1 MEKVIFNKFNSVEEF
16 SNWLQVTPQ
25 TAKGKEFNNSNEIS
39 DYWTKFT
46 GTESFD
52 EAQNLLK
59 YGDKVNA
66 DKITAT
72 IRKIKAQGK
81 GNETRNSLY
90 NSPCGFMPIVPKVL
104 AGEPNNMLA
113 IKKQAYR
120 STKVIN
126 IIYSMSCSGSV
137 PAVEILNNSA
147 KLVEVICQLEKNGYR
162 VNLYAGD
169 NARFK
174 KQDTHTAFII
184 KLKDS
189 GKYLDPLKIAYPLVN
204 PSFLRRHAFRWL
216 ETFPKFDARGDYGGA
231 MNGEQFR
238 GFMKDK
244 FKNAVILSFYDICGK
259 DTKEIAKYIESA
271 K

>member
-1 MEKVIFNKFNSVEEF
+1 MKQYFEKFESVTEF
-16 SNWLQVTPQ
+16 ILTIDTRKVR
-25 TAKGKEFNNSNEIS
+25 
-39 DYWTKFT
+39 
-46 GTESFD
+46 ESFED
-52 EAQNLLK
+52 KQHSQTKDFEFTETFSYEEANNLFL
-59 YGDKVNA
+59 YGDKKNA
-66 DKITAT
+66 DKLNEAL
-72 IRKIKAQGK
+72 RKIKAQGK
-81 GNETRNSLY
+81 GNATRNSLY

-104 AGEPNNMLA
+104 AGDPNNMLA

-162 VNLYAGD
+162 VNLYSGY

-174 KQDTHTAFII
+174 FKGQEIHTAFII

-204 PSFLRRHAFRWL
+204 PSFLRRHAFKWL

-238 GFMKDK
+238 EFMKDK